1 MNTNEKRIAI
11 FPGSFDPI
19 TKGHKSVVLR
29 ALPLFDEI
37 ILAIGE
43 NTSKKYFFT
52 LEQRLEW
59 LRMTFEKYEKIRV
72 DSFNCLLVDY
82 CNKQNAKYIIRGLR
96 NSVDFQYERNIAL
109 INQELN
115 PDIETVFLLT
125 KPEDRAISSSF
136 VREILSFG
144 GDIKKFI
151 PEEIAGSDK
160 LKVKSDE

>member
-1 MNTNEKRIAI
+1 MNNKRIAI

-19 TKGHKSVVLR
+19 TKGHESVVLR

-37 ILAIGE
+37 VIAIGE
-43 NTSKKYFFT
+43 NTSKKSFFS

-59 LRMTFEKYEKIRV
+59 ISKTFENNSKVKVEAF
-72 DSFNCLLVDY
+72 SSLLVDF
-82 CNKQNAKYIIRGLR
+82 CKKKNAKYVLRGLR

-115 PDIETVFLLT
+115 HDIETIFILT
-125 KPEDRAISSSF
+125 KPEDTAISSSF

-144 GDIKKFI
+144 GDVEKFI
-151 PEEIAGSDK
+151 PSAIK
-160 LKVKSDE
+160 IKPKK